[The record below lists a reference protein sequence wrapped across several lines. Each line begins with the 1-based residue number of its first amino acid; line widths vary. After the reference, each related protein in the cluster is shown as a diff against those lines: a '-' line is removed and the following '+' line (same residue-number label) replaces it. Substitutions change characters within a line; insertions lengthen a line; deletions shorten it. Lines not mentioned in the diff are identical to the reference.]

1 MLWLAAHPLVL
12 ASRSAIRRSLLE
24 SAGIP
29 VDVVIADLDERAIE
43 ARAGSVGASE
53 AAVLLASA
61 KARAVAPAFA
71 DQLVLGA
78 DQTLAL
84 GDQRFT
90 KPADVAAARAQL
102 QALSGCTHELCSG
115 VALVRNGEVIFSHC
129 EIARMTMR
137 SLSERFLDAYL
148 ESAGPAVSTSVGGYQ
163 LEKLGIHLFERI
175 EGDHFTILGLPLMPL
190 FDFLR
195 REGFLAA

>member
-12 ASRSAIRRSLLE
+12 ASRSAICRSLLE

-102 QALSGCTHELCSG
+102 QALSGCTHELYQ
-115 VALVRNGEVIFSHC
+115 ALRWCATV
-129 EIARMTMR
+129 
-137 SLSERFLDAYL
+137 
-148 ESAGPAVSTSVGGYQ
+148 
-163 LEKLGIHLFERI
+163 K
-175 EGDHFTILGLPLMPL
+175 
-190 FDFLR
+190 
-195 REGFLAA
+195 